1 MAVIPCP
8 HFSQQDLPPFLAC
21 GWQVCHDWLN
31 RNQPIIQVDWRRT
44 RCPLCQTGQLM
55 LASDVFYGGTNQSN
69 SQPWFDQQEFVTF
82 FAFTKHINDTT
93 PPTHP
98 CREGK
103 NQETGELSDQELHE
117 KENDLVGCRW
127 HILRRYLKRFFSV
140 IIL

>member
-1 MAVIPCP
+1 MIG
-8 HFSQQDLPPFLAC
+8 S
-21 GWQVCHDWLN
+21 
-31 RNQPIIQVDWRRT
+31 I
-44 RCPLCQTGQLM
+44 
-55 LASDVFYGGTNQSN
+55 GTNQSFKSIGAVPAAHSARRGN
-69 SQPWFDQQEFVTF
+69 SCWPRTYSTEAQINQIPNRGLTSVTF

-127 HILRRYLKRFFSV
+127 HIFRDVTLNVFFR
-140 IIL
+140 